1 MNIMSEHQ
9 LPHVVIVGGGFAGLA
24 AARALRNAPVRV
36 TLVDRSNHHLFQPLL
51 YQVATATLAPG
62 DIAAPIRHLLRK
74 QRNVTVAMAEVTG
87 LDVANRRVL
96 VNYLGQPD
104 TPFEYDYLILA
115 TGASHSYFGHNEF
128 AQFAPG
134 MKTLA
139 DAEAVR
145 AKVLKAFETA
155 EIEEDPSKHED
166 LLTFVLV
173 GAGPTGVEMAGS
185 LAELRRFTLKSDFR
199 RIDPLRARIILAEA
213 APRILGNFPEELS
226 RKAQARLESVGVELR
241 LGQPVKAIDESHVV
255 IGDETIPCR
264 TVIWTAGVTPSP
276 AGKWLSAPTDKAGR
290 VRVQPDCSVPEHP
303 EVFVIGD
310 TASLDQDGKP
320 LPGVAQVAMQ
330 QGRYVG
336 TVIEKRETGRS
347 APPPFRYFD
356 KGNMAVIGRG
366 FAILDSRVAKMS
378 GLPAWLAWAFIHIL
392 FLPARGNRLRVWTQA
407 IWSYFTRQRSSQ
419 LIVEPRSQPTVA
431 PPAGQLTEKQSS
443 GFQTLNVARNT
454 GLLLLLAGS
463 LLRPISLHGQSS
475 DPGQPFGH
483 SSLTE
488 SAIVTPANTSTAN
501 DGPSATE
508 KGWVVGLGAL
518 NAFYHSGATI
528 STSGQVIP
536 GATANVSNNFTLMFD
551 VRRYLTRNLSLTL
564 MGGIPPKPSI
574 TGEGS
579 VESLG
584 ELGKVRYGVGILTAD
599 YHLPSLGIPKL
610 GAFRPYV
617 GTGTGYAIILKEQ
630 GAAVSHLGVG
640 NNFGFVVDGGVEHQ
654 VSRNLAL
661 FADVKEVWL
670 GVNAHGSLG
679 GVVPV
684 TAHVNL
690 NPTIVSVGIRFHP
703 SLRIF
708 GRQ

>member
-1 MNIMSEHQ
+1 MTKHQ
-9 LPHVVIVGGGFAGLA
+9 SPHVVIVGGGFGGLA
-24 AARALRNAPVRV
+24 VARALRKAPVRI
-36 TLVDRSNHHLFQPLL
+36 TLIDRSNHHLFQPLL

-87 LDVANRRVL
+87 VDVANRRVL
-96 VNYLGQPD
+96 LNYLGQPD

-128 AQFAPG
+128 APFAPG

-139 DAEAVR
+139 DAESVR

-155 EIEEDPSKHED
+155 EIEEDPSKHQD

-213 APRILGNFPEELS
+213 APRILANFPEELS
-226 RKAQARLESVGVELR
+226 RKAQARLESVGVEVR
-241 LGQPVKAIDESHVV
+241 LGQPVKAIDEAHVV

-276 AGKWLSAPTDKAGR
+276 AGKWLNAPTDKAGR

-330 QGRYVG
+330 EGGYVG
-336 TVIEKRETGRS
+336 KVIANRETGHP
-347 APPPFRYFD
+347 APQRFRYFD

-366 FAILDSRVAKMS
+366 FAILDSRVVKMS

-392 FLPARGNRLRVWTQA
+392 FLPALGNRLRVWTQA
-407 IWSYFTRQRSSQ
+407 MWSYFTRQKSSQ
-419 LIVEPRSQPTVA
+419 LIVEPRSQQLA
-431 PPAGQLTEKQSS
+431 PPREQLSEKQSYQ
-443 GFQTLNVARNT
+443 GLNVAKNA
-454 GLLLLLAGS
+454 GLLLLLLAGS
-463 LLRPISLHGQSS
+463 LSLCPTSLHAQSS
-475 DPGQPFGH
+475 NPGLSYEVP
-483 SSLTE
+483 SVTE
-488 SAIVTPANTSTAN
+488 AAAVTSANTTPANESR
-501 DGPSATE
+501 SATE
-508 KGWVVGLGAL
+508 RGWVVGIGSI

-528 STSGQVIP
+528 AAGGQTIP
-536 GATANVSNNFTLMFD
+536 GATANVSNSFTLLLD
-551 VRRYLTRNLSLTL
+551 IRRYITKDLSLTL
-564 MGGIPPKPSI
+564 MGGVPPKPTI

-579 VESLG
+579 VASLG
-584 ELGKVRYGVGILTAD
+584 ELGKVRYGPAILTAE
-599 YHLPSLGIPKL
+599 YHLPTLAGFRSYA
-610 GAFRPYV
+610 GA
-617 GTGTGYAIILKEQ
+617 GTAYAIILKDHD
-630 GAAVSHLGVG
+630 AAVSQLGVH
-640 NNFGFVVDGGVEHQ
+640 NNWGFVAEGGVEHQ
-654 VSRNLAL
+654 LTRNLAL

-670 GVNAHGSLG
+670 AVNAHGSVD
-679 GVVPV
+679 GVGPI

-703 SLRIF
+703 SVRVF
-708 GRQ
+708 GRH